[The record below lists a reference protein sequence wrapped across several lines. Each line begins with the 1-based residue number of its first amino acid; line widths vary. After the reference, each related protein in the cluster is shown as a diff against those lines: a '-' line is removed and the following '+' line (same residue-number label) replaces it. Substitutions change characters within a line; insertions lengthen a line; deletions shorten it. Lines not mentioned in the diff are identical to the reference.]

1 MVNID
6 FVFCLDKFILASD
19 AGVIFRYSAE
29 LSFDFLYNPNIEE
42 PPLEILRQLFLQE
55 YE

>member
-6 FVFCLDKFILASD
+6 FVFCLDRFILASD

-29 LSFDFLYNPNIEE
+29 LSLDF
-42 PPLEILRQLFLQE
+42 PL
-55 YE
+55 